1 MASRYEANLFDTN
14 DFYIV
19 FEDLMLKKRNWKKQE
34 RRRTHRRGIRLIS
47 GPFWVPNP
55 LRNKR
60 GFDQAWRSRVEVGRG
75 TCLVAGTTIR
85 EGIVVTLIPVR
96 VKNRTRRSEGAWV
109 AIDSGESDVELHQIE
124 DGTDAVL
131 GRAQKM
137 RERRFQLNSRGRRR
151 LRRFHGSKPVAYRR
165 VRASLMLYQSV
176 PRSTLDRLNE
186 EFGEEVIQ
194 LLMKEIEEERKNVGE
209 PAMRV
214 ARRQRN
220 AVRLAEFSSS
230 SDDECV
236 DDGGA
241 FDRHMQDLRNRMV
254 SRGYV
259 NPRTPAEARLVRLPV
274 TPVQEVNTQI
284 LASEDSILAR
294 MRARGRGS
302 SN

>member
-1 MASRYEANLFDTN
+1 
-14 DFYIV
+14 
-19 FEDLMLKKRNWKKQE
+19 
-34 RRRTHRRGIRLIS
+34 
-47 GPFWVPNP
+47 
-55 LRNKR
+55 
-60 GFDQAWRSRVEVGRG
+60 VEVGRG

-96 VKNRTRRSEGAWV
+96 VKNRTRRSEGKWV

-131 GRAQKM
+131 GRVQKM
-137 RERRFQLNSRGRRR
+137 RERHFQLNSRGRRR

-236 DDGGA
+236 DDDGA
-241 FDRHMQDLRNRMV
+241 FDRHMRDLRNRMV

-259 NPRTPAEARLVRLPV
+259 NPRTLAEARLVRPPV